1 MQPWVNNQP
10 NYTSYPLPE
19 FVGNPLIEALTP
31 LPFNQDDAIM
41 RLSSLPLFDEAELK
55 LPAVLRMFLPAR
67 LSRFLFPTTQHVR
80 FLNHLAI
87 QIFDGYSTRNPLSP
101 AGQQYLHHAASQ
113 SYYVPVIDP
122 GTGRLST
129 ISMVCGIPGIGKS
142 TLIRGCMSMLGKPVI
157 RHSNYNGT
165 PFPEAQILYLMRNV
179 PDQCSAK
186 PFCKAY
192 GDYTDALLG
201 MPLYAKF
208 FADKSMTRSHYV
220 GELRKIVVSHH
231 VGALILDCVEH
242 LLLGSAN
249 DVAEFMAMLINM
261 RDELR
266 VPIILVGTP
275 RAADILKSDV
285 STSRRIVE
293 GGYHELKRPESPEDP
308 DFAAL
313 SEVLWGYQWVTN
325 RVEFSEGMRDLL
337 YDLSQGITGVMIT
350 LFIAAQIEAIDSGKE
365 TLTKDLIKGV
375 YDQRFKPLHSILDA
389 LRSGKQSII
398 SQYDDL
404 YPKAFSGLKAD
415 PLLSRIEEIH
425 AQMAAKQELSLGIM
439 DEVEKSVVKEEKER
453 LDAATLLQAVTASGA
468 GLPQALL

>member
-1 MQPWVNNQP
+1 
-10 NYTSYPLPE
+10 
-19 FVGNPLIEALTP
+19 
-31 LPFNQDDAIM
+31 M
-41 RLSSLPLFDEAELK
+41 RLSSLPLFDEAERN

-87 QIFDGYSTRNPLSP
+87 QVFDGYSTRNPMKP
-101 AGQQYLHHAASQ
+101 GGQQYLHHAATQ
-113 SYYVPVIDP
+113 SYFVPVIDP

-157 RHSNYNGT
+157 RHSKYDGK
-165 PFPEAQILYLMRNV
+165 PFPETQILYLMRNV

-186 PFCKAY
+186 AFCKAY

-208 FADKSMTRSHYV
+208 FADKSMTRTHYLS
-220 GELRKIVVSHH
+220 ELRRIVVSHH

-242 LLLGSAN
+242 LLLGSPN
-249 DVAEFMAMLINM
+249 DVSEFIAMLINM

-275 RAADILKSDV
+275 RAAQILESDV

-293 GGYHELKRPESPEDP
+293 GGYHELHRPASPDDP
-308 DFAAL
+308 DFSSL
-313 SEVLWGYQWVTN
+313 CEVLWEYQWVTE
-325 RVEFSEGMRDLL
+325 VTEYSDEMRDQL
-337 YDLSQGITGVMIT
+337 YDLSQGITGIMIT

-365 TLTKDLIKGV
+365 KLTKDLIKRV
-375 YDQRFKPLHSILDA
+375 YDQRFKPLHPIIDA

-404 YPKAFSGLKAD
+404 YPKAFDGLKAD
-415 PLLSRIEEIH
+415 PLLSRIEELR
-425 AQMAAKQELSLGIM
+425 AEMAAKQERSLGIM
-439 DEVEKSVVKEEKER
+439 DEVEE
-453 LDAATLLQAVTASGA
+453 AATKKKKEKLSADALLSAVTSTGTTISETLA
-468 GLPQALL
+468 

>member
-1 MQPWVNNQP
+1 MKPWINSQPT
-10 NYTSYPLPE
+10 YTSYPLPE
-19 FVGNPLIEALTP
+19 FVGNPLIEALSP
-31 LPFNQDDAIM
+31 LPFDQDDAIT
-41 RLSSLPLFDEAELK
+41 RLSSLPLFNEAELN
-55 LPAVLRMFLPAR
+55 LPAALRMFLPAR

-165 PFPEAQILYLMRNV
+165 AFPETQILYLMRNV

-249 DVAEFMAMLINM
+249 DVSEFMAMLINM

-293 GGYHELKRPESPEDP
+293 GGYHELKRPESPDDP

-313 SEVLWGYQWVTN
+313 CEVLWGYQWVSKQ
-325 RVEFSEGMRDLL
+325 VEFNETLRNQL

-365 TLTKDLIKGV
+365 MLSKDLIKSV
-375 YDQRFKPLHSILDA
+375 YDQRFKPLHPILDA

-398 SQYDDL
+398 SRYDDL

-415 PLLSRIEEIH
+415 PLLNRIEEIH
-425 AQMAAKQELSLGIM
+425 AQMAANQERSLGIM
-439 DEVEKSVVKEEKER
+439 DEVEKSADKDDKAK
-453 LDAATLLQAVTASGA
+453 LDAATLLQAVTASGT
-468 GLPQALL
+468 GLPQALQ

>member
-1 MQPWVNNQP
+1 MQPWINSQP
-10 NYTSYPLPE
+10 TYTSYPLPE
-19 FVGNPLIEALTP
+19 FSGNPLIEALAP

-41 RLSSLPLFDEAELK
+41 RLSSLPAFDEAERN
-55 LPAVLRMFLPAR
+55 LPAVFRMFLPAR

-87 QIFDGYSTRNPLSP
+87 QVFDGYSTRNPMNP
-101 AGQQYLHHAASQ
+101 GGQQYLHHAATQ
-113 SYYVPVIDP
+113 SYFVPVIDP

-142 TLIRGCMSMLGKPVI
+142 TLIRGCMGMLGKPVI
-157 RHSNYNGT
+157 RHCKYDGK
-165 PFPEAQILYLMRNV
+165 PFPETQILYLMRNV

-186 PFCKAY
+186 AFCKVY

-208 FADKSMTRSHYV
+208 FADKSMTRTHYLS
-220 GELRKIVVSHH
+220 ELRRIVVSHH

-242 LLLGSAN
+242 LLLGSPN
-249 DVAEFMAMLINM
+249 DVSEFIAMLINM

-275 RAADILKSDV
+275 RAAQILESDV

-293 GGYHELKRPESPEDP
+293 GGYHELKRPDSPDDP
-308 DFAAL
+308 DFSSL
-313 SEVLWGYQWVTN
+313 CEVLWGYQWVREVT
-325 RVEFSEGMRDLL
+325 EFSSEISDQL
-337 YDLSQGITGVMIT
+337 YDLSQGITGVTIT

-365 TLTKDLIKGV
+365 KLTKDLIKRV
-375 YDQRFKPLHSILDA
+375 YDQRFKPLHPIIDA

-404 YPKAFSGLKAD
+404 YPKAFDGLKAD
-415 PLLSRIEEIH
+415 PLLSRIDDLR
-425 AQMAAKQELSLGIM
+425 AQIAAKQERSLGIM
-439 DEVEKSVVKEEKER
+439 DELEDTVIKEKKQK
-453 LDAATLLQAVTASGA
+453 LDAETLLTAVAASGA
-468 GLPQALL
+468 GIPEALL

>member
-1 MQPWVNNQP
+1 MKPWINSQPA
-10 NYTSYPLPE
+10 YTSYPLPE
-19 FVGNPLIEALTP
+19 FIGNPLIEALTP
-31 LPFNQDDAIM
+31 LPFTQDDAIL
-41 RLSSLPLFDEAELK
+41 RLSSLPLFSETELK
-55 LPAVLRMFLPAR
+55 LPAALRMFLPAR

-101 AGQQYLHHAASQ
+101 AGQQYLHHAAGQ

-165 PFPEAQILYLMRNV
+165 PFPESQILYLMRNV

-201 MPLYAKF
+201 MPLYTKF

-293 GGYHELKRPESPEDP
+293 GGYHELKRPESSDDP

-313 SEVLWGYQWVTN
+313 CEVLWGYQWVTN
-325 RVEFSEGMRDLL
+325 PVEFSSDMRDLL

-365 TLTKDLIKGV
+365 KLSKDLIKRV

-425 AQMAAKQELSLGIM
+425 AQMAAQQERSLGILEE
-439 DEVEKSVVKEEKER
+439 DKEGVLKEKKEK
-453 LDAATLLQAVTASGA
+453 LNATTLLQAVTASGT
-468 GLPQALL
+468 GLPQALQ

>member
-1 MQPWVNNQP
+1 
-10 NYTSYPLPE
+10 
-19 FVGNPLIEALTP
+19 
-31 LPFNQDDAIM
+31 
-41 RLSSLPLFDEAELK
+41 
-55 LPAVLRMFLPAR
+55 
-67 LSRFLFPTTQHVR
+67 
-80 FLNHLAI
+80 
-87 QIFDGYSTRNPLSP
+87 
-101 AGQQYLHHAASQ
+101 
-113 SYYVPVIDP
+113 
-122 GTGRLST
+122 
-129 ISMVCGIPGIGKS
+129 
-142 TLIRGCMSMLGKPVI
+142 MLGKPVI